1 MYQLLQRLGSAT
13 GVEEPPIFDNQSED
27 GAQCAAGSSRPPAPI
42 ALVIEGRE
50 VGRKAKRPDDE
61 DGNFPPQ
68 KRRHLEQPGSPSP
81 VVATAEATTSGTGE
95 GEGEGESEEGPVSD
109 GHLGAAVDGVT
120 ATDPQIEG
128 SPVDTAEAGPSVPG
142 VPDSSA
148 QGQRRYRP
156 RKLKARKGHNLEEL
170 GLRPLNAIE
179 EVGTK
184 MTMAEKLEYV
194 LSRLGRAALHQEIVG
209 ALDAGWPQERINRAS
224 SVSVLVFPGFPLTSS
239 LRIEHTCA
247 GSIPQARVCRIYF
260 AIPERDVLDV
270 RRLVNYTML
279 WPSASG

>member
-1 MYQLLQRLGSAT
+1 MYQLLQRLDSTT
-13 GVEEPPIFDNQSED
+13 GVEDPPISNNQSED
-27 GAQCAAGSSRPPAPI
+27 GAQCAAGSSRPPATHLTTL
-42 ALVIEGRE
+42 AIEGRE
-50 VGRKAKRPDDE
+50 VGSKAKRPDDE
-61 DGNFPPQ
+61 DRYFPPQ
-68 KRRHLEQPGSPSP
+68 KRRCLEQPGSPSP
-81 VVATAEATTSGTGE
+81 VVAPDE

-109 GHLGAAVDGVT
+109 GHLVDGVT
-120 ATDPQIEG
+120 ATDSQIEG

-148 QGQRRYRP
+148 QGPRRYRP

-179 EVGTK
+179 EVDTK

-194 LSRLGRAALHQEIVG
+194 LSRLGRAALHQEIAG
-209 ALDAGWPQERINRAS
+209 ALDAGWPQERINSAS

-270 RRLVNYTML
+270 RRLVTYTIL
-279 WPSASG
+279 